1 MTLSGTHLLVE
12 LAPACAS
19 WGSGEHDYVGFWN
32 LFRGREDCYGVATI
46 LWCFPGLPVRDIGLS
61 TFYESEILAV
71 HPCISI
77 GAMAAFDELLLMS
90 DLIVM

>member
-32 LFRGREDCYGVATI
+32 LFHGREDCYGVATVMVFSRTTCTRHWI
-46 LWCFPGLPVRDIGLS
+46 IDII
-61 TFYESEILAV
+61 ESEILAV
-71 HPCISI
+71 YPCIEYWSY
-77 GAMAAFDELLLMS
+77 GD
-90 DLIVM
+90 VR

>member
-19 WGSGEHDYVGFWN
+19 WGSCEHDYVGFWN

-46 LWCFPGLPVRDIGLS
+46 LWCSPGLPVRDIGLS
-61 TFYESEILAV
+61 TLYESEILAV
-71 HPCISI
+71 YPCIEYWSY
-77 GAMAAFDELLLMS
+77 GGVRLS
-90 DLIVM
+90 YY